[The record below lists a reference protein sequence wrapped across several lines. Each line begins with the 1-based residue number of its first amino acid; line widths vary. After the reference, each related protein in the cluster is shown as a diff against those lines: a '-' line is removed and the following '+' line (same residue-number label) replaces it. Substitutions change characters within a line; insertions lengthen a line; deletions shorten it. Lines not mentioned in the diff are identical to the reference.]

1 MPKSV
6 RSFDRITI
14 PAPCD
19 ADWDAMIGNDQ
30 VRFCAHC
37 NLHVTNLSS
46 MTRQQAMRLVARSEG
61 RLCVRYVQR
70 PKGGILS
77 KQVSA
82 KLHPI
87 TRRVSRIAAG
97 AFSATLSLS
106 TAAAQTGPQAEKPS
120 TQVEQQVQS
129 DRQDPANISGTA
141 SVSGVVTDPAGAVV
155 AGATIVLTNN
165 GSRHERTTTS
175 SETGEYS
182 FQSLAQGIYVLNVLS
197 PGFAKAQVTNIQVGE
212 GSSKRVDAKLEVTTV
227 TSLGGAVAMVFPEE
241 PLVRAV
247 LNNEVNEVKQLAFSS
262 NVNVR
267 DKGTRMTALEQAVEN
282 GNLEIV
288 RTLLI
293 AGANPKSRNDARQT
307 VLMYLRENATADL
320 VRDLVAAGA
329 KVNAR
334 DESGGTALMNVA
346 PQAKY
351 EVVKELIEAGAKI
364 DPEDADGKTA
374 LMFAATNED
383 PKIAKLLIDLGARIN
398 VKAHDGKTALMFA
411 ADEGDP
417 ETVKL
422 LISFSADINEKDDD
436 GKTALMFAAGT
447 NDAVSVEALLN
458 AGADLT
464 AKDKDG
470 KTALALAREGNQKET
485 IKLLESRGAPE

>member
-19 ADWDAMIGNDQ
+19 ADWEAIIGNDQ
-30 VRFCAHC
+30 VRFCEHC
-37 NLHVTNLSS
+37 NLHVTDLSS
-46 MTRQQAMRLVARSEG
+46 MTRQKAMRLVARSEG

-70 PKGGILS
+70 PGGGILS
-77 KQVSA
+77 KQASP
-82 KLHPI
+82 KLYPI
-87 TRRVSRIAAG
+87 TRRISRIAAE
-97 AFSATLSLS
+97 AFTATLSLS
-106 TAAAQTGPQAEKPS
+106 SAAAAQTGSQEKLS
-120 TQVEQQVQS
+120 TQIEQAIRG
-129 DRQDPANISGTA
+129 DRQSPADIPGTA
-141 SVSGVVTDPAGAVV
+141 TVSGAVTDPAGAV
-155 AGATIVLTNN
+155 AGATIVLTDND
-165 GSRHERTTTS
+165 SRHERTTTS

-182 FQSLAQGIYVLNVLS
+182 FQSLAQGTYTLNILS
-197 PGFAKAQVTNIQVGE
+197 PRFAKAQVTNIQVGD
-212 GSSKRVDAKLEVTTV
+212 GSSQRVDAKLEVAMI
-227 TSLGGAVAMVFPEE
+227 SLGGAVAMVLPEE

-247 LNNEVNEVKQLAFSS
+247 MNNELAEVKQLAFSS

-288 RTLLI
+288 RTLLF
-293 AGANPKSRNDARQT
+293 AGANAKSKNDARQT
-307 VLMYLRENATADL
+307 VLMYLRDNATADL
-320 VRDLVAAGA
+320 VRELIAAGA

-334 DESGGTALMNVA
+334 DESGGTALMNA
-346 PQAKY
+346 ASQAKY
-351 EVVKELIEAGAKI
+351 EVVKELIQAGAKI
-364 DPEDADGKTA
+364 DLDDADGKTA
-374 LMFAATNED
+374 LLFAATNED
-383 PKIAKLLIDLGARIN
+383 SKIAKLLIDSGARIN

-422 LISFSADINEKDDD
+422 LISFNADINEKDDD

-447 NDAVSVEALLN
+447 DDAVSVGALLN

-470 KTALALAREGNQKET
+470 KTALALAREGNQKEI

>member
-1 MPKSV
+1 MSESV

-19 ADWDAMIGNDQ
+19 ANWDSMIGNEQ
-30 VRFCAHC
+30 VRFCEHC

-46 MTRQQAMRLVARSEG
+46 LTRQEAMRLVARSEG
-61 RLCVRYVQR
+61 RLCVRYIQR
-70 PKGGILS
+70 PGGGILT

-82 KLHPI
+82 KLYPI
-87 TRRVSRIAAG
+87 TRRISRIAAG
-97 AFSATLSLS
+97 AFTATLSLS
-106 TAAAQTGPQAEKPS
+106 SAAAQTPTRTEKPR
-120 TQVEQQVQS
+120 TGVEELAQG
-129 DRQDPANISGTA
+129 DRQDVAAAKGSA
-141 SVSGVVTDPAGAVV
+141 SLSGVVMDPNDAVV
-155 AGATIVLTNN
+155 AGATITLIL
-165 GSRHERTTTS
+165 SDSQREQTTS
-175 SETGEYS
+175 SSEAGEFSFSSLSQGEYTLTVS
-182 FQSLAQGIYVLNVLS
+182 S
-197 PGFAKAQVTNIQVGE
+197 PGFKRAQITSIQLCE
-212 GSSKRVDAKLEVTTV
+212 GSNLRVDPKLELGAI
-227 TSLGGAVAMVFPEE
+227 SMGGAVVIIAPAE

-247 LNNEVNEVKQLAFSS
+247 FEDDLETVSRLAFSS
-262 NVNVR
+262 SVNVR
-267 DKGTRMTALEQAVEN
+267 DKSTNMTALEQAIEN

-288 RTLLI
+288 RILLL
-293 AGANPKSRNDARQT
+293 AGANAKTKNEAGRTP
-307 VLMYLRENATADL
+307 LMYLSENATTDI
-320 VRDLVAAGA
+320 VRALLGAGA

-346 PQAKY
+346 SQAKY
-351 EVVKELIEAGAKI
+351 GVVKELIEAGAKI
-364 DPEDADGKTA
+364 DVEDADGKTA

-383 PKIAKLLIDLGARIN
+383 PKIAKLLIDSGARIN

-436 GKTALMFAAGT
+436 GKTALMFAAST
-447 NDAVSVEALLN
+447 TDAVSVEALLN

-470 KTALALAREGNQKET
+470 KTALALAREGSQKE
-485 IKLLESRGAPE
+485 IVKLLESRGAPE